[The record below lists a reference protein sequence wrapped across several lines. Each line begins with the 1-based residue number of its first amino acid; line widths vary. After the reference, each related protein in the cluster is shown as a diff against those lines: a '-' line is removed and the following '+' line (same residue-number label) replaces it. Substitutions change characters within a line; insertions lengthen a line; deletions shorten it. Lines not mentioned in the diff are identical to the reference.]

1 MPGYRT
7 VQVDQVKALS
17 ALFYPALGDRHR
29 VIIKHGFFFHAT
41 LPKAHTA
48 PGFNIDGGYQ
58 QHLS

>member
-1 MPGYRT
+1 
-7 VQVDQVKALS
+7 VKALS